1 MYYFKRFLIV
11 LLIGMLGTLMLAKC
25 ISANGIPSIV
35 AGQSGIPR
43 IDFVDVS
50 SWNGRLLSD
59 DFKKMKDYGVKGVV
73 VKLTEG
79 KYYLN
84 PNARLQI
91 DGARQ
96 AGLKI
101 AVYHYSKFDSPSE
114 AALEADY
121 FLNHVKQFGLSRETV
136 LVNDLEDAQTQQP
149 TVTASAVVFRNCLVK
164 SGYSK
169 HMVYTSP
176 NYITVTKFDVRLFGN
191 RNIWMASYPYQPT
204 SSNLWHTQYG
214 AWQWNSKTNF
224 PGVSG
229 LFDVSVD
236 YGSTFLQQAKPIE
249 PQNTII
255 NRNQQK
261 KYNDTLN
268 GYHRDGKGWYWFE
281 KGKRYTGFKHYM
293 GKYYW
298 FINGVRQNNQWKK
311 NGRYCYYFG
320 SNGQAVQGIN
330 KIGQYQYYF
339 GENGTYFL
347 HINKVLT
354 IKGQA
359 YYANARGVLTL
370 YQGYLNANT
379 GWRWY
384 EKGKLYTGR
393 RYYRGSY
400 YWFNK
405 GERQNNQWRRDG
417 KYRYYFGI
425 NGKAVQGIKKI
436 GRYQYYFGEKGTYF
450 LRVNK
455 VLTIRGRTYY
465 ANAQGVLT
473 PCKGY
478 VKTDMGWR
486 WYEKG
491 KLYTGFR
498 YYKGSY
504 HRFNKGKLQ
513 NNKWKKP
520 REYTN

>member
-11 LLIGMLGTLMLAKC
+11 LLISMLGMVMKVKY
-25 ISANGIPSIV
+25 ISSNDIPSIV
-35 AGQSGIPR
+35 AGQSGTPK

-50 SWNGRLLSD
+50 SWNGNLLFD
-59 DFKKMKDYGVKGVV
+59 DFKKIKNYGVKGVI
-73 VKLTEG
+73 VKLIEG

-91 DGARQ
+91 NNARQ

-101 AVYHYSKFDSPSE
+101 AVYHYSKFDSSSE
-114 AALEADY
+114 AVLEADY
-121 FLNHVKQFGLSRETV
+121 FLKHVKQFGLSRETV
-136 LVNDLEDAQTQQP
+136 LVNDLEDSQTQRS
-149 TVTASAVVFRNCLVK
+149 TVTANAVAFRNRLVT

-169 HMVYTSP
+169 HMVYTPP
-176 NYITVTKFDVRLFGN
+176 NYITLTKFDVRLFGN

-204 SSNLWHTQYG
+204 SNNLWHTQYG
-214 AWQWNSKTNF
+214 AWQWNSKTSF

-236 YGSTFLQQAKPIE
+236 YGSIFLQQSKTIRR
-249 PQNTII
+249 QNIPI
-255 NRNQQK
+255 NRVQQRK
-261 KYNDTLN
+261 HNN
-268 GYHRDGKGWYWFE
+268 ISGYHHDGKGWYWLE
-281 KGKRYTGFKHYM
+281 NGKRYTGFKHYM

-298 FINGVRQNNQWKK
+298 FINGVRQKNQWKK
-311 NGRYCYYFG
+311 NGGYCYYFG

-330 KIGQYQYYF
+330 KIGRYQYYF
-339 GENGTYFL
+339 GENGAYFL
-347 HINKVLT
+347 HTNKIVK

-359 YYANARGVLTL
+359 FHANMQGVLTP
-370 YQGYLNANT
+370 YQGYLNTNI

-405 GERQNNQWRRDG
+405 GERQNNQWRQDG

-425 NGKAVQGIKKI
+425 NGKAVQGINKI
-436 GRYQYYFGEKGTYF
+436 GRYQYYFSEDGTYF
-450 LRVNK
+450 LRINK
-455 VLTIRGRTYY
+455 FLTIRGQIYY

-473 PCKGY
+473 PWKGY
-478 VKTDMGWR
+478 VRTSMGWR

-491 KLYTGFR
+491 KPYTGFR

-504 HRFNKGKLQ
+504 HWFNKGKLQ

-520 REYTN
+520 RAYIN